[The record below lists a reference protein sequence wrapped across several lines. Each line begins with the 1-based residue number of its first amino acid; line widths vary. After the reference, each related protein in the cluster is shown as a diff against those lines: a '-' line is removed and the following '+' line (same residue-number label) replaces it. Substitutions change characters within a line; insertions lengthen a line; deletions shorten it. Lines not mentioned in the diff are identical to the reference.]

1 MSKIM
6 SRSDEH
12 IKVLLKAHKQHD
24 GMDAIVKAN
33 QVLVDYSGEE
43 LDDMED
49 IPGWEYL
56 MPIAEKLY
64 DEYEEEIEKG
74 TYYWMVFEYGVDR
87 FMIWGQLVRF
97 IKDMKEQVKIDAS
110 YE

>member
-1 MSKIM
+1 M

-12 IKVLLKAHKQHD
+12 IKELLEATRKHD
-24 GMDAIVKAN
+24 GMHAIVKKN
-33 QVLVDYSGEE
+33 QILVDYSGEE

-64 DEYEEEIEKG
+64 DEYETEIEEG
-74 TYYWMVFEYGVDR
+74 TYDWSVFDYGPSR
-87 FMIWGQLVRF
+87 FMVWGSVADF
-97 IKDMKEQVKIDAS
+97 IEDMKENAEIEAS

>member
-1 MSKIM
+1 MSK
-6 SRSDEH
+6 SDEH
-12 IKVLLKAHKQHD
+12 IKELLKAHKQHD
-24 GMDAIVKAN
+24 GVNAIVKAN
-33 QVLVDYSGEE
+33 QVLVDYSGEQ

-74 TYYWMVFEYGVDR
+74 TYYWTVFEYGVNR
-87 FMIWGQLVRF
+87 FMVWGELVRF
-97 IKDMKEQVKIDAS
+97 IQDMKENAEIEAA

>member
-1 MSKIM
+1 MSK
-6 SRSDEH
+6 SDEH
-12 IKVLLKAHKQHD
+12 IKELLKAHKQHD
-24 GMDAIVKAN
+24 GMHAIVEAN
-33 QVLVDYSGEE
+33 QVLVDYSGEQ

-74 TYYWMVFEYGVDR
+74 TYYWTVFEYGVNR
-87 FMIWGQLVRF
+87 FMVWGELVRF
-97 IKDMKEQVKIDAS
+97 IQDMKENAEIEAA

>member
-1 MSKIM
+1 M

-12 IKVLLKAHKQHD
+12 IKELLKATRKHD
-24 GMDAIVKAN
+24 GMHAIVKKN
-33 QVLVDYSGEE
+33 QILVDYSGEK

-64 DEYEEEIEKG
+64 EQYEEQIEEG
-74 TYYWMVFEYGVDR
+74 TYDWMIFDYGVNR
-87 FMIWGQLVRF
+87 FMVWGELASF
-97 IKDMKEQVKIDAS
+97 IEDMKENAEIEAA

>member
-1 MSKIM
+1 MSK
-6 SRSDEH
+6 SDEH
-12 IKVLLKAHKQHD
+12 IKELLKAHKQHD
-24 GMDAIVKAN
+24 GMNAIVKAN
-33 QVLVDYSGEE
+33 QVLVDYSGEQ

-74 TYYWMVFEYGVDR
+74 TYYWTVFEYGVNR
-87 FMIWGQLVRF
+87 FMVWGELVRF
-97 IKDMKEQVKIDAS
+97 IQDMKENAEIEAA

>member
-1 MSKIM
+1 M

-12 IKVLLKAHKQHD
+12 IEVLLKAHKQHD
-24 GMDAIVKAN
+24 GMHAIVEAN
-33 QVLVDYSGEE
+33 QVLVDYSGEQ

-64 DEYEEEIEKG
+64 NEYEEEIQKG
-74 TYYWMVFEYGVDR
+74 TYYWTVFEYGVDR
-87 FMIWGQLVRF
+87 FMVWGELVRF
-97 IKDMKEQVKIDAS
+97 IKDMKENAEIEAA
-110 YE
+110 YEKKD